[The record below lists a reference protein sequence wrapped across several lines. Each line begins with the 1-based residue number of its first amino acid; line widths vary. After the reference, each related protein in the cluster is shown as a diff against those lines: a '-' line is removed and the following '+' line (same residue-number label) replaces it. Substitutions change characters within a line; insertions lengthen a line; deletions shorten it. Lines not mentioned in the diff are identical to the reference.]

1 MTDLAFASATE
12 LARRIK
18 AREVGCVELLKLYL
32 ERVDTYNGELNAII
46 VQTRDEALA
55 RAEEADRA
63 LANGDDWGPLHG
75 VPMTT
80 KESYDIAGTPT
91 TWGVPNMK
99 DNVAAKDALAVTRL
113 KGAGA
118 VIFGKTNVP
127 LMLSDFQSYN
137 EIYGTTN
144 NPWDLGRTPGGSSG
158 GSAAALAAGLT
169 GLETGSDIGGSIRNP
184 AHFCGVFGHKPTWNL
199 LPPRGHAMPGILS
212 PSDIS
217 VIGPLG
223 RSAADVETAMRVMAG
238 PDEIASR
245 GTRLDLKPLA
255 KPVGELSVAI
265 WRDDDMANVDASVAA
280 RVDAVAEALA
290 DAGAHVDFDAR
301 PVDARHSHTVYQ
313 CLLQATMSA
322 RLPEERYREVER
334 RVAALDPEDAS
345 IGATVQR
352 SQVARFRDWIANN
365 EKRTHLRWQWHEFFQ
380 GANGADGADGFDVL
394 IAPIMAT
401 SAFPH
406 DHRPFGER
414 RVVVNGD
421 EASYFDQVFWAGLAS
436 CAYLPATVIPT
447 GPDDAGLPIGVQVI
461 GPEYGDLVT
470 LGVAAFLE
478 QAGFAFRPAPS
489 YT

>member
-1 MTDLAFASATE
+1 MTGLAFSSATE

-18 AREVGCVELLKLYL
+18 AREIGCVEMLKIYFD
-32 ERVDTYNGELNAII
+32 RVDAFNADLNAII
-46 VQTRDEALA
+46 VQMREAALA
-55 RAEEADRA
+55 SAEEADRA
-63 LANGDDWGPLHG
+63 LARGDDLGPLHG

-91 TWGVPNMK
+91 TWGVPEQK
-99 DNVAAKDALAVTRL
+99 DNIATKDALAIQRL
-113 KGAGA
+113 KAAGA

-137 EIYGTTN
+137 DIYGTTN
-144 NPWDLGRTPGGSSG
+144 NPWDLARTPGGSSG

-184 AHFCGVFGHKPTWNL
+184 AHFCGVFGHKPTWSL
-199 LPPRGHAMPGILS
+199 LPPRRHAMPGILS

-223 RSAADVETAMRVMAG
+223 RSARDIETAMRVMAG
-238 PDEIASR
+238 PDEIASK

-255 KPVGELSVAI
+255 KPIGELSVAV
-265 WRDDDMANVDASVAA
+265 WRDDDMARVDDSVAG
-280 RVDAVAEALA
+280 RVDAVAQALA
-290 DAGAHVDFDAR
+290 EAGAAVDFDAR

-334 RVAALDPEDAS
+334 RAAALDPEDQS

-365 EKRTHLRWQWHEFFQ
+365 EKRTHLRWQWHGFFEPA
-380 GANGADGADGFDVL
+380 GGGFDVL

-414 RVVVNGD
+414 RVVVNGA
-421 EASYFDQVFWAGLAS
+421 EVSYFDQVFWAGLAS
-436 CAYLPATVIPT
+436 VAYLPATVIPT
-447 GPDDAGLPIGVQVI
+447 GPDDAGLPIGVQII

-470 LGVAAFLE
+470 LGVAQFLE
-478 QAGFAFRPAPS
+478 DSGFAFTPAPA
-489 YT
+489 YQGA

>member
-1 MTDLAFASATE
+1 MTE
-12 LARRIK
+12 LAFEGATRLASRIK
-18 AREVGCVELLKLYL
+18 AREVGCVELLKMYFD
-32 ERVDTYNGELNAII
+32 RVDAFNADLNAIV
-46 VQTRDEALA
+46 VQTRDQAMV
-55 RAEEADRA
+55 RAEAADRA
-63 LANGDDWGPLHG
+63 LADGEDWGPLHG

-91 TWGVPNMK
+91 TWGVPEQK
-99 DNVAAKDALAVTRL
+99 DNIATKDALAVSRL
-113 KGAGA
+113 KAAGG

-144 NPWDLGRTPGGSSG
+144 NPWDLARTPGGSSG

-184 AHFCGVFGHKPTWNL
+184 AHFCGVFGHKPTWSL
-199 LPPRGHAMPGILS
+199 LPPRGHAMAGILS

-223 RSAADVETAMRVMAG
+223 RSADDVETALCAMAG

-245 GTRLDLKPLA
+245 GMRLDLPQLA
-255 KPVGELSVAI
+255 KPISELSVAV
-265 WRDDDMANVDASVAA
+265 WRDDDMARVDAAVAG
-280 RVDAVAEALA
+280 RVDAVARALA
-290 DAGAHVDFDAR
+290 DAGAAVDFGAR

-334 RVAALDPEDAS
+334 RVAALDPADAS
-345 IGATVQR
+345 LGTTIQR

-365 EKRTHLRWQWHEFFQ
+365 EQRTHLRWQWHSFF
-380 GANGADGADGFDVL
+380 DRFDVV

-406 DHRPFGER
+406 DHRPFGDR
-414 RVVVNGD
+414 RVVVNGA
-421 EASYFDQVFWAGLAS
+421 EAPYFDQVFWAGLAS
-436 CAYLPATVIPT
+436 VAYLPATVVPT
-447 GPDDAGLPIGVQVI
+447 GPDDAGLPIGVQII
-461 GPEYGDLVT
+461 GPEYGDLMT
-470 LGVAAFLE
+470 LEIARFLE
-478 QAGFAFRPAPS
+478 RSGFAFTPAPD
-489 YT
+489 YV

>member
-1 MTDLAFASATE
+1 MTAPAELAFASATE

-18 AREVGCVELLKLYL
+18 AREVGCVELLGMYL
-32 ERVDTYNGELNAII
+32 DRVDAFNADINAVVVDI
-46 VQTRDEALA
+46 RDEARA

-63 LANGDDWGPLHG
+63 LARGEDWGPLHG

-91 TWGVPNMK
+91 TWGVPEQK
-99 DNVAAKDALAVTRL
+99 DNVAAKDSLAVSRL

-137 EIYGTTN
+137 DIYGTTN
-144 NPWDLGRTPGGSSG
+144 NPWDLGTTPGGSSG

-184 AHFCGVFGHKPTWNL
+184 AHFCGVFGHKPTWSL

-223 RSAADVETAMRVMAG
+223 RSAQDVETATRIMAG
-238 PDEIASR
+238 PNEIESR
-245 GTRLDLKPLA
+245 GLRLDLKPLA
-255 KPVGELSVAI
+255 KPISELRVAV
-265 WRDDDMANVDASVAA
+265 WRDDDLATVDASVAA
-280 RVDAVAEALA
+280 RVDAVAQALA
-290 DAGAHVDFDAR
+290 DAGAAVDFDAR
-301 PVDARHSHTVYQ
+301 PVESRHTHTVYQ

-322 RLPEERYREVER
+322 RLPEERFREVER
-334 RVAALDPEDAS
+334 RVADLDPADESIDAA
-345 IGATVQR
+345 IQR
-352 SQVARFRDWIANN
+352 SQVARFKDWTANN
-365 EKRTHLRWQWHEFFQ
+365 EKRTHMRWQWHEFFSER
-380 GANGADGADGFDVL
+380 FDVV

-414 RVVVNGD
+414 RVTING
-421 EASYFDQVFWAGLAS
+421 APAPYFDQVFWAGLAS
-436 CAYLPATVIPT
+436 VAYLPATVIPT
-447 GPDDAGLPIGVQVI
+447 GPDDQGLPIGVQII

-470 LGVAAFLE
+470 MGVAKFLE
-478 QAGFAFRPAPS
+478 HAGFRFTPAPS
-489 YT
+489 YV